1 MITYGERC
9 NKDSDCLSNICQHTG
24 GFNERKCIIQQP
36 KYGKPCNYNTDCT
49 SNRCVSVDD
58 INGKFVG
65 KKCAVIDNLK
75 IPETRDIDLTPD
87 PKYVPYSDDPEY
99 KEEMKGILL
108 TDTQKKLAF
117 GKKGPIVDVIV
128 LAMEFV
134 LFLWKDLFLEFLK
147 SIFRFFLVMWSIFPF
162 GFFKMSTWMGF
173 SKKYKDSDEKCKI
186 NSITISSKFQTI
198 LIAILFPPLGVF
210 FDRGISGLGHVFI
223 TMVLTTM
230 MYIPGL
236 TYAINIINETVCPN
250 SIVVYEQEEFKGP
263 RHVFKYGD
271 YSMRNSEKLQSM
283 RKCAKKGW
291 VGVENFANI
300 QSIKIGKNVNVEF
313 YEDENFS
320 DKITTVIKDESKL
333 IEKFY
338 VSDDPHKYVHINCQL
353 RLDEKK
359 DIPKIGALSIV
370 LKEPNKIEP
379 ETLNPNS
386 VYFYLLNNYRGKYL
400 ELKEGDYNYD
410 ELTKIFDK
418 RISSI
423 RIGSNMMVKLFEDDN
438 YNRELFVDFSFGGQR
453 GSPTYFNTN
462 GGEKIYMGNRKYD
475 GSQKPG
481 EIKVIKD
488 AGLYDNTR
496 SIMVRPI
503 HESKSPDQVF
513 EEAEP
518 IGQLKKM
525 EQAFKEDVYEKGLR
539 DTVYNDGLRKV
550 GEQDSYDTMGDVATG
565 LAVDAGVG
573 LYKQSKK

>member
-1 MITYGERC
+1 MVTYGEKC

-24 GFNERKCIIQQP
+24 KFNERKCVIQQP
-36 KYGKPCNYNTDCT
+36 KYGEPCNYNNDCK
-49 SNRCVSVDD
+49 SNKCVNVDD

-65 KKCAVIDNLK
+65 KKCVIIDNQE
-75 IPETRDIDLTPD
+75 IPEQYDIDLTPD
-87 PKYVPYSDDPEY
+87 PNYVPYSDDPNY
-99 KEEMKGILL
+99 QDEMKGILL

-117 GKKGPIVDVIV
+117 KGKGPITGYIV
-128 LAMEFV
+128 LAMEFI
-134 LFLWKDLFLEFLK
+134 LFLWKDVFLEFLK

-162 GFFKMSTWMGF
+162 GFFKMDMWFGF
-173 SKKYKDSDEKCKI
+173 SKKYKDSGGKCKI
-186 NSITISSKFQTI
+186 NSFTLTKKFQTI
-198 LIAILFPPLGVF
+198 LIAVLFPPLGVF
-210 FDRGISGLGHVFI
+210 FDRGISGFGHVLI
-223 TMVLTTM
+223 ATVLTTM

-250 SIVVYEQEEFKGP
+250 SIVLYEQEGFKGP
-263 RHVFKYGD
+263 RHVLMYGD
-271 YSMRNSEKLQSM
+271 YSMRNSTKLQSM

-291 VGVENFANI
+291 GGVENFANV
-300 QSIKIGKNVNVEF
+300 QSIRVGKNVNVEF

-320 DKITTVIKDESKL
+320 DKITTVIKDETKL
-333 IEKFY
+333 INKFFGAGQQ
-338 VSDDPHKYVHINCQL
+338 YVHKNCQL
-353 RLDEKK
+353 RLGEKK
-359 DIPKIGALSIV
+359 DVPKIGALSII
-370 LKEPNKIEP
+370 LKEPKKIEP

-423 RIGSNMMVKLFEDDN
+423 RIGSNMMIKLFEDQN

-462 GGEKIYMGNRKYD
+462 GGEKIYMGNQKYD
-475 GSQKPG
+475 GSQKSG

-488 AGLYDNTR
+488 AGLYDNVS
-496 SIMVRPI
+496 SIMIRPI

-518 IGQLKKM
+518 AGQLKKN
-525 EQAFKEDVYEKGLR
+525 GSIL
-539 DTVYNDGLRKV
+539 
-550 GEQDSYDTMGDVATG
+550 
-565 LAVDAGVG
+565 
-573 LYKQSKK
+573 

>member
-1 MITYGERC
+1 MVTYGEKC
-9 NKDSDCLSNICQHTG
+9 EKDSDCPLSNICQHTG
-24 GFNERKCIIQQP
+24 YFKERKCIIQQP
-36 KYGKPCNYNTDCT
+36 KYGQPCNYNTDCK

-65 KKCAVIDNLK
+65 KKCVIIDNQE

-87 PKYVPYSDDPEY
+87 PNYVPYSDDPDY
-99 KEEMKGILL
+99 KDEMKGIIL
-108 TDTQKKLAF
+108 TDTQKKISF

-134 LFLWKDLFLEFLK
+134 LLLWKDVFLAILK

-162 GFFKMSTWMGF
+162 GFFKMDAWFGF
-173 SKKYKDSDEKCKI
+173 SKKYKDSGGKCNK
-186 NSITISSKFQTI
+186 NSITLTSKFQTV

-236 TYAINIINETVCPN
+236 TYAINIINETICPN
-250 SIVVYEQEEFKGP
+250 SIVVYEQEGFKGP
-263 RHVFKYGD
+263 RHVLMYGD
-271 YSMRNSEKLQSM
+271 YSMRNSTKLQSM

-291 VGVENFANI
+291 GGVENFANI

-320 DKITTVIKDESKL
+320 DKITTVIKDETKL

-338 VSDDPHKYVHINCQL
+338 VSGDPHKYVHKNCQL
-353 RLDEKK
+353 RLGEKK
-359 DIPKIGALSIV
+359 DIPKIGALSII
-370 LKEPNKIEP
+370 LKEPKKIEP

-386 VYFYLLNNYRGKYL
+386 VYFYLLNDYRGKYL

-410 ELTKIFDK
+410 ELTKIFNK

-423 RIGSNMMVKLFEDDN
+423 RIGSNMMVKLFEDKN
-438 YNRELFVDFSFGGQR
+438 YNRELFVDLSFGGQR
-453 GSPTYFNTN
+453 GTPTYFNTN

-488 AGLYDNTR
+488 AGLYDNVS

-503 HESKSPDQVF
+503 IESKSPNQVF

-518 IGQLKKM
+518 AGQLKKM
-525 EQAFKEDVYEKGLR
+525 GQFFKEDVYESGI
-539 DTVYNDGLRKV
+539 RKV
-550 GEQDSYDTMGDVATG
+550 GEGDSYDKLGDGATG

-573 LYKQSKK
+573 IYNEAK